1 MTQATSPLSTDITP
15 VSLEEEMRRSYLDYA
30 MSVIVSRALPDV
42 RDGLKPVH
50 RRILYAMKES
60 GNNPDRPYRKS
71 ASAVG
76 YVMMKYHPHG
86 NAPIYEAL
94 ARLAQDFSMRLPL
107 IDGQGNF
114 GSMDGDPPAAE
125 RYTEAR
131 LAKVSQ
137 FLLEDIEKETVDFKP
152 NYDGSTTEPSVL
164 PSRFPNLLVNG
175 AGGIAVGMATNI
187 PPHNLGEVIDACFAY
202 IDNPDITVDELLHYV
217 PGPDFPTGAV
227 ILGRTGIREAAHS
240 GRGSIIMRGRVQI
253 EEIRKDRTAIII
265 TEVPYQVNKAR
276 MIERMAEV
284 VKEKII
290 EGISDLRDES
300 DREGVRVVVELKRD
314 AVPDVVLNQLY
325 RHTPLQT
332 SFGVNALALD
342 KGQPRQM
349 GLKDVI
355 KAFIEFREDV
365 IVRRIKF
372 DLKKA
377 RERAHLLI
385 GLAIAVANIDEMI
398 ALIKNAAD
406 PQTAREQMM
415 NRTWPATTVASL
427 IELVAEPGNTFNNGT
442 YRLSEAQA
450 RAILDLRL
458 HRLTGLER
466 DKIADELQQIVDQIK
481 EYLITLASR
490 DKLYALMRQELTEV
504 KEQFATPRRTT
515 IEEAVGEF
523 DIEDLIQCEDMVV
536 TVSQNGYIKRVPLST
551 YRAQKRGGR
560 GRSGM
565 STREEDFVRDV
576 VVADTHTPVLFFSS
590 GGKAFTL
597 KVYQL
602 PQGTPQ
608 SLGKPIINVLPFEQ
622 GETIATV
629 LPLPKDPEELKN
641 MSIVFATSSGTVRR
655 NSIDDF
661 LNVRANGKIAMKLED
676 GEQLIAVRACH
687 NHQDLLLS
695 SKEGRSVRFPV
706 ESLRV
711 FASRSSTGV
720 LGIRLAAGDRVI
732 SMSILDNARATIE
745 ERDAYIRQS
754 RKLRGGDESE
764 AEEMEEMSEGS
775 TFELSP
781 ERFKELE
788 ASEQF
793 ILSVTENGMG
803 KRTSAYE
810 FRVTNRGAQG
820 VTNTKLTSKTGKIVA
835 SFVVESEDQLV
846 LVTNSGQLIRLPV
859 KDIRICGRQAQGVML
874 FRVDNKEQVVSVAR
888 IPNQGNEEEED
899 ENVLGNEES
908 ENVELTSSNP

>member
-1 MTQATSPLSTDITP
+1 MTEAPSPLSTDITP

-202 IDNPDITVDELLHYV
+202 IDNPDITVEELLQYV

-227 ILGRTGIREAAHS
+227 ILGRAGIRDAAHT

-253 EEIRKDRTAIII
+253 EEIRKDRMAIII
-265 TEVPYQVNKAR
+265 TEVPYQVNKSR

-349 GLKDVI
+349 GLKDVL

-372 DLKKA
+372 ELKKA

-406 PQTAREQMM
+406 PQTAREQMI
-415 NRTWPATTVASL
+415 NRTWPAASVASL
-427 IELVAEPGNTFNNGT
+427 IELVAEPGNTFSNGT

-481 EYLITLASR
+481 EYLTTLASR
-490 DKLYALMRQELTEV
+490 DKLYAVMRQELIEV

-515 IEEAVGEF
+515 IEEALGEF

-551 YRAQKRGGR
+551 YRSQKRGGR

-602 PQGTPQ
+602 PLGTPQ

-676 GEQLIAVRACH
+676 GEKLIAVRACH

-720 LGIRLAAGDRVI
+720 LGIRLAAGDHVI
-732 SMSILDNARATIE
+732 SMSILENARATIE
-745 ERDAYIRQS
+745 ERDAYIRHS
-754 RKLRGGDESE
+754 RKLRGSDDVDGDSMDET
-764 AEEMEEMSEGS
+764 SEGS
-775 TFELSP
+775 NFELTP
-781 ERFKELE
+781 ERYQELE
-788 ASEQF
+788 TCEQF
-793 ILSVTENGMG
+793 ILSVTENGLG

-835 SFVVESEDQLV
+835 SFVVEGDDQLV

-888 IPNQGNEEEED
+888 IPNQGNEEDED
-899 ENVLGNEES
+899 EITSSIDEES
-908 ENVELTSSNP
+908 VPEPQA